1 VPATVRR
8 AVVLLFCLLTPSAVC
23 SPTVYAYTF
32 GSAVTVDPSTPQPV
46 SVYTWDAINNGVVNH
61 DPNRSSCYQ
70 TEYADQPVHAFY
82 DDHNPPR
89 VQLILGNGGDN
100 HRMIGPTLDNVVP
113 EQLAHSAYGYTDTRA
128 CDDPNTGQPFN
139 NVILDYYRHVG
150 NAAPAGQP
158 PNCGAFPDTASN
170 ADRCQPSSY
179 HNLEWLDSVWTPDG
193 HTINALIHNEYHG
206 EIYGGTQCST
216 GAPNPNCYY
225 SSVTSAQSQDSGA
238 NYTHAQP
245 PLHLTA
251 SLPYQYN
258 LDPTSTVPDKGHVGY
273 ASPTNIL
280 NQGGALVT
288 LFIARACKGTPS
300 PCPDPNYV
308 PAQQGGMCAM
318 RTFDITKPNGWEAWG
333 GSSYSVTLTN
343 PYTYPYTPESV
354 PPLAN
359 IDPPSRHVCVPLVGQ
374 GLFNY
379 LVPRSLVFDRDTGH
393 YILVGQLNQ
402 PTLGKPNGIY
412 YSYNSSTEG
421 NAGALWSDPQLIM
434 QSPLDGTGF
443 CSTPSTDE
451 PPEAYPSIIDPTPP
465 DSVSSVMG
473 RNFETINDNDPVDL
487 FFAQNKSCH
496 NDGSSGNHRDLVKV
510 KITFSGP
517 H

>member
-8 AVVLLFCLLTPSAVC
+8 AVVLLFCLLASAAVC
-23 SPTVYAYTF
+23 SPAVNAYTF

-46 SVYTWDAINNGVVNH
+46 PVYTWDAIINGATND

-89 VQLILGNGGDN
+89 VQLILGNGSDN
-100 HRMIGPTLDNVVP
+100 HRMIGPSLDSVVP
-113 EQLAHSAYGYTDTRA
+113 EQLAAAGFGYTDTRP

-150 NAAPAGQP
+150 GSAPAGQP
-158 PNCGAFPDTASN
+158 PNCGAFPNTASN
-170 ADRCQPSSY
+170 ADRCQPASY
-179 HNLEWLDSVWTPDG
+179 HNLEWVDSVWTPDG
-193 HTINALIHNEYHG
+193 HTINALVHNEYHG
-206 EIYGGTQCST
+206 EIYGGTQCSSSSST
-216 GAPNPNCYY
+216 NCYY
-225 SSVTSAQSQDSGA
+225 SSITTAQSQDSGA
-238 NYTHAQP
+238 NFTHAQP
-245 PLHLTA
+245 PFHLTA
-251 SLPYQYN
+251 SLPYQYA
-258 LDPTSTVPDKGHVGY
+258 PDKGHVGY

-288 LFIARACKGTPS
+288 LFIARACKNTATP
-300 PCPDPNYV
+300 CADPNYV
-308 PAQQGGMCAM
+308 PAQQAGICAM

-333 GSSYSVTLTN
+333 GSSYNVTLTN

-354 PPLAN
+354 PSLAN
-359 IDPPSRHVCVPLVGQ
+359 IDPPSRHVCAPLVGQ

-393 YILVGQLNQ
+393 YILIGQLNQ
-402 PTLGKPNGIY
+402 PSFGKPNGIY

-421 NAGALWSDPQLIM
+421 NASALWSDPQLIM
-434 QSPLDGTGF
+434 QSPEDGSGY
-443 CSTPSTDE
+443 CAQTDD
-451 PPEAYPSIIDPTPP
+451 PAATYPSIIDPTPP
-465 DSVSSVMG
+465 DSVSSVAG
-473 RNFETINDNDPVDL
+473 RNFETIDDSDPVDL

-496 NDGSSGNHRDLVKV
+496 LDGSSGNHRDLVKV
-510 KITFSGP
+510 KISFGGP